1 MFKMAPGITSGI
13 AQYNTV
19 MCLLEKIRVSDSD
32 KLYSGMN
39 YSAAKHKFCV
49 KESLLHTQVSLT
61 RKHTFSKVLYFI

>member
-1 MFKMAPGITSGI
+1 MARITSGI
-13 AQYNTV
+13 AQYSTV
-19 MCLLEKIRVSDSD
+19 MCLLEKIRVSD